1 MNIQIVKSAGGIEA
15 WLVEEHAVPMLA
27 VRFAVDGGSAQDPA
41 GKEGGANF
49 VAQMLDE
56 GAGDLTAI
64 AFQERSKDLAV
75 RLGFSA
81 GKDSFSG
88 SFATLSENRDAAA
101 QLLKQALTV
110 PRFDADAVERIRQ
123 RLMVGIA
130 RSAREPDKLANREWD
145 AVAFAGHAYARPVSG
160 TAATVGKITSDDLEV
175 YRKRVLARETL
186 KVVAVGDITPE
197 ALGKLLDEVF
207 GQLPASPDL
216 APVPQAQPISGGR
229 LAVIEMDLPQS
240 VVAFG
245 MGAIPQRDPDY
256 MAAFVLNHILGGGG
270 FSSRL
275 MEEVRVKRGLAY
287 SVSTHLAAGRYAS
300 VLRGGVATRNDMVGE
315 SLDIIRRELQ
325 AMANGEISQHDLD
338 NAKSYLIGS
347 YPLRFDANG
356 KIASQLLALR
366 MDGFGPEYVGNRNAM
381 VAAVTLEDLKLVAK
395 HLFNPENLI
404 VTVVGK
410 PVLKPETNSETK
422 LAASAA

>member
-1 MNIQIVKSAGGIEA
+1 MKIQTVKSAGGITA
-15 WLVEEHAVPMLA
+15 WLVEANAVPMLA
-27 VRFAVDGGSAQDPA
+27 LRFAFDGGSTQDPA
-41 GKEGGANF
+41 GKEGVANF
-49 VAQMLDE
+49 LAHMLDQ
-56 GAGDLTAI
+56 GAGDLTAL
-64 AFQERSKDLAV
+64 AFQERSKDIAV

-81 GKDSFSG
+81 GRDSFSG
-88 SFATLSENRDAAA
+88 SVAALSENRGEAA
-101 QLLKQALTV
+101 QLFKQALV
-110 PRFDADAVERIRQ
+110 MPRFDADAVERTRQ
-123 RLMVGIA
+123 RLMIGIA
-130 RSAREPDKLANREWD
+130 RGAREPDKLVNREWN

-160 TAATVGKITSDDLEV
+160 SAATVGKITSDDLEV
-175 YRKRVLARETL
+175 YRRRVLARDTL
-186 KVVAVGDITPE
+186 KVVAVGDITGD
-197 ALGKLLDEVF
+197 ALGELLDEVF
-207 GQLPASPDL
+207 GQLPASADL
-216 APVPQAQPISGGR
+216 APVPQTQPISGGR

-245 MGAIPQRDPDY
+245 MGAIPQRDPDF

-287 SVSTHLAAGRYAS
+287 SVSTHLAPGRYAS

-325 AMANGEISQHDLD
+325 AMADGEINQRDLD

-347 YPLRFDANG
+347 YPLRFDSNS

-366 MDGFGPEYVGNRNAM
+366 MDGFGPEYVDSRNGL
-381 VAAVTLEDLKLVAK
+381 VSWVTLDDLKRVAK
-395 HLFNPENLI
+395 RLFNPENLI

-410 PVLKPETNSETK
+410 PVLKLDSSSGMK